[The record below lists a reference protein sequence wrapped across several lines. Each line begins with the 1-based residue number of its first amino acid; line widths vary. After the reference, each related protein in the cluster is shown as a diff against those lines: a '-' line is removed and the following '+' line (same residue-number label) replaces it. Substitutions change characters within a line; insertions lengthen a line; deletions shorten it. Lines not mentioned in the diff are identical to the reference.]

1 MLYHIIDVFSPTH
14 KGLADWKQ
22 GFDPNSIGAMCE
34 QDFQLAVV
42 QLAADIQALH
52 LNVIDLLCSYSVYYA
67 QAAWVF

>member
-1 MLYHIIDVFSPTH
+1 
-14 KGLADWKQ
+14 
-22 GFDPNSIGAMCE
+22 MCE